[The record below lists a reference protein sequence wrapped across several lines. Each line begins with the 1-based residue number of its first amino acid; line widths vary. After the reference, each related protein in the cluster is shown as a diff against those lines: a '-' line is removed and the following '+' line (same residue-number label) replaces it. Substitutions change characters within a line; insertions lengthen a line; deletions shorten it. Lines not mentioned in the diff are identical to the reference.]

1 MLSGSWNTKILGG
14 ILTLRFTKIDELIRS
29 DHPYLAPEDNCFF
42 LGEYTARAGFSFS
55 ETNQLIANFKKSLT
69 KNGLPE
75 WRYKGEATRQI
86 ANKLRAAIPV
96 DFLTTVTLVP
106 IPPSKAKDDPLHDD
120 RVLSV
125 LKILGHG
132 LDVDIRE
139 LILQHESTNPVHES
153 EDRPSPTTL
162 LQNYHLDVTIADPPP
177 KAVALF
183 DDLIT
188 AGAHFKAAQCVIAAQ
203 YPDVPIFG
211 IFVARRVPQ

>member
-1 MLSGSWNTKILGG
+1 MSWNTKILGG
-14 ILTLRFTKIDELIRS
+14 ISTLRFTKIDELIRS

-69 KNGLPE
+69 KKDLPE
-75 WRYKGEATRQI
+75 WRYKDEAIREI
-86 ANKLRAAIPV
+86 ANKFRAAFPE

-106 IPPSKAKDDPLHDD
+106 IPPSKAKDDPLYDD
-120 RVLSV
+120 RVLRV
-125 LKILGHG
+125 LEILGFG

-139 LILQHESTNPVHES
+139 LILQHESTDPVHES
-153 EDRPSPTTL
+153 EERPSPTTL

-188 AGAHFKAAQCVIAAQ
+188 AGAHFKAAQSVIAVQ
-203 YPDVPIFG
+203 YPDMPIFG